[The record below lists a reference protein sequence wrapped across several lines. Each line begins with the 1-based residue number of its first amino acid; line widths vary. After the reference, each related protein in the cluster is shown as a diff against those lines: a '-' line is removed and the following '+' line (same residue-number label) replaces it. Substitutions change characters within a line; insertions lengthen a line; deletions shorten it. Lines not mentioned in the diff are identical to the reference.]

1 MVNNMMYKC
10 KAQKAY
16 FNLMFFCVF
25 ALFSTSIFSQGIT
38 LDDLS
43 VNVESH
49 TPSIEVPQIAVADL
63 PKYLSPYAKQPLKDQ
78 YAHLFFDPLVRWSH
92 DKQIEKRLVRKWNN
106 KRKGKIR
113 FYLKKNI
120 KFHSGYRLT
129 SHDVAWTFKYLQGY
143 PKAKI
148 QFLSISKIKV
158 VNKYTFDVYTKST
171 EKELLDVLTHLFILD
186 ARFYRK
192 AKLSANQKYGIL
204 YPQGSNRSG
213 QNRSSKK
220 LLLPISGTGPFKIN
234 SFNSNLH
241 LKVERNTGYWGTQS
255 FFPLI
260 NFVLI
265 KSEQS
270 RVYSL
275 IANDVA
281 ICTNVSNKLIKTINK
296 SKQLKLVESPYVY
309 SVFLT
314 MNTKKTPEFREKNA
328 RLGIELALNR
338 QGIVDHVLKGYG
350 SIYPPSLSNK
360 SILKFDVV
368 EPDLAKSKELLKTSL
383 VPKYLSLLVMETN
396 LNTTQDTINALFNML
411 HRAGIALIT
420 KKVSTREAWEKNKDK
435 YDLLLS
441 VRESHFVENSNRFK
455 ALFEHSSLAEVL
467 NKDINKRLNKKENE
481 VLTIDDY
488 KDQITFIL
496 NEKRVIPL
504 FSQPELYAMNK
515 KFNLNNI
522 FSKNGIPYWSDLM
535 FNDIKNK

>member
-1 MVNNMMYKC
+1 MVNNTMHAG
-10 KAQKAY
+10 KAHKTY
-16 FNLMFFCVF
+16 FNLMFFCAFV
-25 ALFSTSIFSQGIT
+25 LFSTSIFSQGIT
-38 LDDLS
+38 LDELS

-49 TPSIEVPQIAVADL
+49 TPALEVPQIAVAEL

-78 YAHLFFDPLVRWSH
+78 YAHLFFDPLVRWSS
-92 DKQIEKRLVRKWNN
+92 DYQIEKRLVRKWNV
-106 KRKGKIR
+106 KKKGKIR

-120 KFHSGYRLT
+120 KFHSGYSLT

-148 QFLSISKIKV
+148 PFSSISKIKV

-213 QNRSSKK
+213 KK

-255 FFPLI
+255 FFPLL

-265 KSEQS
+265 KSDQS

-281 ICTNVSNKLIKTINK
+281 ICTNVSNELINTINK

-314 MNTKKTPEFREKNA
+314 MNTKKTPAFREKTA
-328 RLGIELALNR
+328 RVGIELALNR

-350 SIYPPSLSNK
+350 SVYPPFLPSNK
-360 SILKFDVV
+360 VNVL
-368 EPDLAKSKELLKTSL
+368 EPDLTQSKALLKTSL
-383 VPKYLSLLVMETN
+383 VPKYLSLLIMETN
-396 LNTTQDTINALFNML
+396 LNTTQDTINALYNML

-420 KKVSTREAWEKNKDK
+420 KKVSTREEWEKNKDK

-441 VRESHFVENSNRFK
+441 VRESHFVEKSNQYK
-455 ALFEHSSLAEVL
+455 ALFKNSYLAEVL
-467 NKDINKRLNKKENE
+467 NKDINKRLNKKKNE
-481 VLTIDDY
+481 LLTIDDY
-488 KDQITFIL
+488 RDQINFVL
-496 NEKRVIPL
+496 NEKRIIPL

-515 KFNLNNI
+515 KFNLNQI
-522 FSKNGIPYWSDLM
+522 FSKNGIPYWSELM